1 MDETTLSFAAIV
13 FAVIVTRAAI
23 RQFRIAARQLT
34 QPQTSPARARGGA
47 QKIQRWNKT

>member
-23 RQFRIAARQLT
+23 RQFCIADQ
-34 QPQTSPARARGGA
+34 QPIDALRAIALRD
-47 QKIQRWNKT
+47 

>member
-23 RQFRIAARQLT
+23 RQFRIADQQLIDALLANG
-34 QPQTSPARARGGA
+34 PRD
-47 QKIQRWNKT
+47 

>member
-23 RQFRIAARQLT
+23 RQFRIADQQLIDLCCPMACAT
-34 QPQTSPARARGGA
+34 KP
-47 QKIQRWNKT
+47 